1 MKKINLERIGI
12 TIVLLVSIALLT
24 LMGYQ
29 IITDCYNALIK

>member
-12 TIVLLVSIALLT
+12 TIVLLVSLTLLT

-29 IITDCYNALIK
+29 IITDCYSAFIK